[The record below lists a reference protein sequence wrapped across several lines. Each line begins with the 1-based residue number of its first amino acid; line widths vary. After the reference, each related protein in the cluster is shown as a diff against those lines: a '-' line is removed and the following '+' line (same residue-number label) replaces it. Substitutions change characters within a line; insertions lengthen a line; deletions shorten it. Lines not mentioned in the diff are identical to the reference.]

1 VATVDTIEI
10 EPIMARAARVG
21 FMPRVRNTFEDSR
34 SHLHFEDA
42 KTFFAAHK
50 QRYDVI
56 VSEPSNPWVS
66 GVASLFSTEFYRQ
79 LAGYLQPDG
88 LLVQWL
94 QIYETDTD
102 TLTSVLRALAPQ
114 FADFALYSTD
124 NANILIVATRQG
136 PVPEPQARIFGFPAL
151 REELSR
157 VQLDSM
163 RDINAR
169 FIGNRDVLLPMLAL
183 STVPANSDYFPY
195 VDLHAIRA
203 RILRRNAREVT
214 DLAVD
219 PTAMLDLLLR
229 HPAPALAPVV
239 RSDGLSEFDR
249 IALQATA
256 LANAVIDSRLD
267 QLAPDG
273 LRDVTLLSVSAA
285 QCQRPELQ
293 RAWMESVFRIARVT
307 TPTLGADQ
315 LKSLW
320 QVIQQKPC
328 ATRLEG
334 DAAIWLDLLRAVAMR
349 QQSQVADQGKRLIG
363 GAFVFDSQAQLAYA
377 VQSTIGAVLAG
388 NDVETARSLLAQ
400 YAGDMAASGTSK
412 WVLDILAGLSGVVVA
427 EVH

>member
-1 VATVDTIEI
+1 
-10 EPIMARAARVG
+10 
-21 FMPRVRNTFEDSR
+21 
-34 SHLHFEDA
+34 
-42 KTFFAAHK
+42 
-50 QRYDVI
+50 
-56 VSEPSNPWVS
+56 
-66 GVASLFSTEFYRQ
+66 
-79 LAGYLQPDG
+79 
-88 LLVQWL
+88 
-94 QIYETDTD
+94 
-102 TLTSVLRALAPQ
+102 
-114 FADFALYSTD
+114 
-124 NANILIVATRQG
+124 
-136 PVPEPQARIFGFPAL
+136 
-151 REELSR
+151 
-157 VQLDSM
+157 
-163 RDINAR
+163 
-169 FIGNRDVLLPMLAL
+169 
-183 STVPANSDYFPY
+183 
-195 VDLHAIRA
+195 
-203 RILRRNAREVT
+203 
-214 DLAVD
+214 
-219 PTAMLDLLLR
+219 
-229 HPAPALAPVV
+229 
-239 RSDGLSEFDR
+239 LSEFDR